1 MLENSQVTS
10 TLQKQTQQLSMQQK
24 QSLEILHLPI
34 LELEKFLAQEVAEN
48 PLLEEYDDLPGT
60 TEISDDQESES
71 QQPDTP
77 EVDEWGDV
85 VDTPDPA
92 RKSGTEN
99 QPDFWMNRPAPEP
112 SLMEQLDAEIATCN
126 LDSRIC
132 ELAGE
137 LVGQLNDAGFLT
149 TPLADLAMICDAEI
163 SEIEEAL
170 RLVQSFDPPGVGAR
184 DLAECLKL
192 QLVRKNMLTPLLE
205 KIIDTGFED
214 IEKNR
219 LPQLAKRLGVTMDE
233 LTSAL
238 KVLRGL
244 DPAPGAAVIRDSG
257 EVPIELEIYRDEDGC
272 YKARQ
277 VNERPLRFRI
287 SERYAK
293 LLADPTLSEEDR
305 LYLKE
310 KLDSAREILRGLD
323 QRKSTILRLGEV
335 IAETQKDFFE
345 RGAEFLHSL
354 TMRQAAE
361 KLSLHETTVSRAV
374 AGKYAATPQG
384 VYPLRYFFSGGYLN
398 SSGEDVGVNAVKE
411 KLRELISQEDP
422 ASPLSD
428 EKLAGLLKASG
439 VDIARRTV
447 AKYRE
452 AMKIPSAS
460 LRRKY

>member
-1 MLENSQVTS
+1 MLENSRITATV
-10 TLQKQTQQLSMQQK
+10 QKQTQQLSMQQK
-24 QSLEILHLPI
+24 QSLEILHLPV
-34 LELEKFLAQEVAEN
+34 LELEQFLAREAAEN
-48 PLLEEYDDLPGT
+48 PMLEEYDELPSKDVTGDT
-60 TEISDDQESES
+60 GQENSGE
-71 QQPDTP
+71 DAP
-77 EVDEWGDV
+77 EVDEWGDE

-92 RKSGTEN
+92 RRTADEN

-112 SLMEQLDAEIATCN
+112 SLMEQLDAEIATCK

-137 LVGQLNDAGFLT
+137 LVGQLNDSGFLT
-149 TPLADLAMICDAEI
+149 TPLADLAMICDADI

-192 QLVRKNMLTPLLE
+192 QLIRKNMLTPLLE
-205 KIIDTGFED
+205 NIIDTGFDD

-219 LPQLAKRLGVTMDE
+219 LPHLAKKLGVTLDE

-238 KVLRGL
+238 KILRTL
-244 DPAPGAAVIRDSG
+244 DPAPGAGKIKDGG
-257 EVPIELEIYRDEDGC
+257 EVPVELEIYPDEDGV
-272 YKARQ
+272 YRVRL
-277 VNERPLRFRI
+277 VNERPVRFRI
-287 SERYAK
+287 SARYEK
-293 LLADPTLSEEDR
+293 LLDDPALSAEDKA
-305 LYLKE
+305 YLKE
-310 KLDSAREILRGLD
+310 KLDSARELLRGLA

-335 IAETQKDFFE
+335 IAGTQKDFFD
-345 RGAEFLHSL
+345 RGPEYLHSL

-361 KLSLHETTVSRAV
+361 QLEVHETTVSRAV
-374 AGKYAATPQG
+374 AGKYAATPRG

-411 KLRELISQEDP
+411 KLRELIAQEDP
-422 ASPLSD
+422 ESPLSD
-428 EKLAGLLKASG
+428 EKLAGMLKASG

>member
-1 MLENSQVTS
+1 MLENSQITA

-24 QSLEILHLPI
+24 QSLEILHLPV
-34 LELEKFLAQEVAEN
+34 LELEQFLAKEAAEN
-48 PLLEEYDDLPGT
+48 PMLEEYEELSAKDDS
-60 TEISDDQESES
+60 EDADQENSRE
-71 QQPDTP
+71 DTP
-77 EVDEWGDV
+77 EVDEWGDEV
-85 VDTPDPA
+85 NIPDPA
-92 RKSGTEN
+92 RRNGDEN

-112 SLMEQLDAEIATCN
+112 SLMDQLDAEIATCK

-137 LVGQLNDAGFLT
+137 LVGQLNDSGFLT
-149 TPLADLAMICDAEI
+149 TPLADLAMICDADI

-192 QLVRKNMLTPLLE
+192 QLARKDMLTPLLE

-219 LPQLAKRLGVTMDE
+219 LPQLAKRLGVTLDE

-238 KVLRGL
+238 KLLRTL
-244 DPAPGAAVIRDSG
+244 DPAPGAGKIKDG
-257 EVPIELEIYRDEDGC
+257 GQVPVELEIYRDEDGV
-272 YKARQ
+272 YQ
-277 VNERPLRFRI
+277 VRLINERPLKFKI
-287 SERYAK
+287 SERYSK
-293 LLADPTLSEEDR
+293 LLEDPDVSSEDKE
-305 LYLKE
+305 YLKE
-310 KLDSAREILRGLD
+310 KLESARELLRGLA
-323 QRKSTILRLGEV
+323 QRKSTILKLGEV
-335 IAETQKDFFE
+335 IADTQKDFFD
-345 RGAEFLHSL
+345 RGAEHLHSL

-361 KLSLHETTVSRAV
+361 KLQVHETTVSRAV
-374 AGKYAATPQG
+374 AGKYAATPRG

-398 SSGEDVGVNAVKE
+398 SSGEDIGVNAVKE
-411 KLRELISQEDP
+411 KLRELIAQEDTS
-422 ASPLSD
+422 SPLSD
-428 EKLAGLLKASG
+428 EKLAGMLKASG

>member
-1 MLENSQVTS
+1 
-10 TLQKQTQQLSMQQK
+10 MQQK

-34 LELEKFLAQEVAEN
+34 LELEKFLANEAAEN
-48 PLLEEYDDLPGT
+48 PLLEEYEDAPGVSESAEGQDNT
-60 TEISDDQESES
+60 DDQPES
-71 QQPDTP
+71 P
-77 EVDEWGDV
+77 EVDEWGDE
-85 VDTPDPA
+85 VDIPDPA
-92 RKSGTEN
+92 RKNRNEN
-99 QPDFWMNRPAPEP
+99 QPEFWMNRPAPEP
-112 SLMEQLDAEIATCN
+112 SLMEQLDAEIATCR
-126 LDSRIC
+126 LDARVC

-149 TPLADLAMICDAEI
+149 TPLADLAMICDADI

-170 RLVQSFDPPGVGAR
+170 ELVQSFDPPGVGAR

-192 QLVRKNMLTPLLE
+192 QLERKNMLTPLL
-205 KIIDTGFED
+205 KGILDTGFED

-219 LPQLAKRLGVTMDE
+219 LPQLAKRLGVTLDE
-233 LTSAL
+233 LTAAL
-238 KVLRGL
+238 KILRGL
-244 DPAPGAAVIRDSG
+244 DPAPGTSLIRDGG
-257 EVPIELEIYRDEDGC
+257 EVPVELEIYRDEDGV
-272 YKARQ
+272 YRVRLA
-277 VNERPLRFRI
+277 NERPLRFRI

-293 LLADPTLSEEDR
+293 LLADPDLSEEDKN
-305 LYLKE
+305 YLKE
-310 KLDSAREILRGLD
+310 KLDSARELLRGLD

-345 RGAEFLHSL
+345 RGAEHLHSL

-374 AGKYAATPQG
+374 AGKYVSTPRG
-384 VYPLRYFFSGGYLN
+384 VYPLRYFFSGGYIN

-411 KLRELISQEDP
+411 KLRELVAQEDP
-422 ASPLSD
+422 GHPLSD
-428 EKLAGLLKASG
+428 EKLAGLLKDSG

>member
-1 MLENSQVTS
+1 MLDNIQTT
-10 TLQKQTQQLSMQQK
+10 TLSQKQTQQLSMQQK

-34 LELEKFLAQEVAEN
+34 LELEQFLAGEAAEN
-48 PLLEEYDDLPGT
+48 PMLEEYDDEQASGQTDEQEQDNSADEAP
-60 TEISDDQESES
+60 EI
-71 QQPDTP
+71 
-77 EVDEWGDV
+77 DEWGDE
-85 VDTPDPA
+85 VDIPDPA
-92 RKSGTEN
+92 RRAGDEN

-112 SLMEQLDAEIATCN
+112 TLMEQLDAEIATCK

-137 LVGQLNDAGFLT
+137 LVGQLNDSGFLT
-149 TPLADLAMICDAEI
+149 TPLADLAMICDADI
-163 SEIEEAL
+163 SEVEDAL

-205 KIIDTGFED
+205 KIIDTGFDD

-219 LPQLAKRLGVTMDE
+219 LPQLAKRLGVTLDE

-238 KVLRGL
+238 KILRTL
-244 DPAPGAAVIRDSG
+244 DPAPGAGRVKDG
-257 EVPIELEIYRDEDGC
+257 GNLPIELEIYPDEDGV
-272 YKARQ
+272 YRVRM

-287 SERYAK
+287 SKRYAE
-293 LLADPTLSEEDR
+293 LLDDPYLSAEDR
-305 LYLKE
+305 AYLKE
-310 KLDSAREILRGLD
+310 KLDSARELLRGLE
-323 QRKSTILRLGEV
+323 QRKSTLLRLGEV
-335 IAETQKDFFE
+335 IVETQKDFFDH
-345 RGAEFLHSL
+345 GAEYLHSL

-361 KLSLHETTVSRAV
+361 KLQVHETTVSRAV
-374 AGKYAATPQG
+374 AGKYAATPRG
-384 VYPLRYFFSGGYLN
+384 VYPLRYFFSGGYCN

-411 KLRELISQEDP
+411 KLRELILQEDP
-422 ASPLSD
+422 AHPLSD
-428 EKLAGLLKASG
+428 EKLAGMLKASG

-452 AMKIPSAS
+452 SMKIPGAS

>member
-1 MLENSQVTS
+1 MFENSLTTS

-34 LELEKFLAQEVAEN
+34 LELEKFLAQEAAAN
-48 PLLEEYDDLPGT
+48 PLLEEDEDVPGSSGSAD
-60 TEISDDQESES
+60 EQENRNDSPEA
-71 QQPDTP
+71 P
-77 EVDEWGDV
+77 EVDEWGDE
-85 VDTPDPA
+85 VDIPDPA
-92 RKSGTEN
+92 RKGANEN
-99 QPDFWMNRPAPEP
+99 QPDFWINRPAPEP
-112 SLMEQLDAEIATCN
+112 SLMEQLDAEIATCR

-149 TPLADLAMICDAEI
+149 TPTADLAMICDADI

-170 RLVQSFDPPGVGAR
+170 KLVQSFDPPGIGAR

-192 QLVRKNMLTPLLE
+192 QLIRKNMLTELLE
-205 KIIDTGFED
+205 KILDTGFED

-219 LPQLAKRLGVTMDE
+219 LPQLAKKLGVTLDE
-233 LTSAL
+233 LTAAL

-244 DPAPGAAVIRDSG
+244 DPAPGAAVVRDG
-257 EVPIELEIYRDEDGC
+257 GDIPVELEIYRDEDGI
-272 YKARQ
+272 YQVRQ
-277 VNERPLRFRI
+277 VNERPLKFRI
-287 SERYAK
+287 SKRYSE
-293 LLADPTLSEEDR
+293 LLADPSLSDEDKN
-305 LYLKE
+305 YLKE
-310 KLDSAREILRGLD
+310 KLESAKELLRGLA
-323 QRKSTILRLGEV
+323 QRESTILRLGKV
-335 IAETQKDFFE
+335 IADTQKDFFE
-345 RGAEFLHSL
+345 RGPEHLHSL

-374 AGKYAATPQG
+374 AGKYVSTPRG

-411 KLRELISQEDP
+411 KLRDLIAQEDP
-422 ASPLSD
+422 AHPLSD
-428 EKLAGLLKASG
+428 EKLAGLLKESG

>member
-1 MLENSQVTS
+1 
-10 TLQKQTQQLSMQQK
+10 MQQK
-24 QSLEILHLPI
+24 QSLEILHLPV
-34 LELEKFLAQEVAEN
+34 LELEQFLAKEAAEN
-48 PLLEEYDDLPGT
+48 PMLEEYEELSAKDDS
-60 TEISDDQESES
+60 EDADQENSRE
-71 QQPDTP
+71 DTP
-77 EVDEWGDV
+77 EVDEWGDEV
-85 VDTPDPA
+85 NIPDPA
-92 RKSGTEN
+92 RRNGDEN

-112 SLMEQLDAEIATCN
+112 SLMDQLDAEIATCK

-137 LVGQLNDAGFLT
+137 LVGQLNDSGFLT
-149 TPLADLAMICDAEI
+149 TPLADLAMICDADI

-192 QLVRKNMLTPLLE
+192 QLARKDMLTPLLE

-219 LPQLAKRLGVTMDE
+219 LPQLAKRLGVTLDE

-238 KVLRGL
+238 KLLRTL
-244 DPAPGAAVIRDSG
+244 DPAPGAGKIKDG
-257 EVPIELEIYRDEDGC
+257 GQVPVELEIYRDEDGV
-272 YKARQ
+272 YQ
-277 VNERPLRFRI
+277 VRLINERPLKFKI
-287 SERYAK
+287 SERYSK
-293 LLADPTLSEEDR
+293 LLEDPDVSSEDKE
-305 LYLKE
+305 YLKE
-310 KLDSAREILRGLD
+310 KLESARELLRGLA
-323 QRKSTILRLGEV
+323 QRKSTILKLGEV
-335 IAETQKDFFE
+335 IADTQKDFFD
-345 RGAEFLHSL
+345 RGAEHLHSL

-361 KLSLHETTVSRAV
+361 KLQVHETTVSRAV
-374 AGKYAATPQG
+374 AGKYAATPRG

-398 SSGEDVGVNAVKE
+398 SSGEDIGVNAVKE
-411 KLRELISQEDP
+411 KLRELIAQEDTS
-422 ASPLSD
+422 SPLSD
-428 EKLAGLLKASG
+428 EKLAGMLKASG